1 MRSGRD
7 SDSRSQVSGFTLER
21 GFDFLTA
28 VDSAGS
34 SMGVEKRLENGFGFT
49 APLVNTFCRKECNE
63 STSSFLQ
70 PLRIGPRL
78 LWRMRGHGPATR
90 NSYVRSLARGLSV
103 ICSFRA
109 DRREQTVSQVAA
121 ATELDRAGARRMLR
135 TLENLGYVQHDGGK
149 FQLTPRVLELA
160 HVYLSATPLRRI
172 AEPAIEQL
180 VKAVHE
186 SCALCVLD
194 GTAVMCVLMVP
205 ANRIMTAQ
213 FAAGDR
219 FPAYCTSPGRI
230 LLGSLSKGDL
240 DGVLEESDLRKYT
253 RRTVTAIP
261 ELRRMIRR
269 GRERGW
275 TLLNQEFEEGAC
287 SLSVPIVEPASEQ
300 IIAALNVVAAL
311 SRRNPK
317 NMITTVLPRL
327 KEAAQQIHSL
337 LSAQAHS

>member
-1 MRSGRD
+1 M
-7 SDSRSQVSGFTLER
+7 
-21 GFDFLTA
+21 
-28 VDSAGS
+28 
-34 SMGVEKRLENGFGFT
+34 
-49 APLVNTFCRKECNE
+49 
-63 STSSFLQ
+63 
-70 PLRIGPRL
+70 
-78 LWRMRGHGPATR
+78 
-90 NSYVRSLARGLSV
+90 

-109 DRREQTVSQVAA
+109 DRREQTVSQVAS
-121 ATELDRAGARRMLR
+121 ATGLDRAGARRMLR

-172 AEPAIEQL
+172 AEPVMEQL

-194 GTAVMCVLMVP
+194 GTAAMCVLMVP

-253 RRTVTAIP
+253 RRTVTAIS
-261 ELRRMIRR
+261 ELRRLIRR
-269 GRERGW
+269 DYKRGW

-311 SRRNPK
+311 SRRNPR
-317 NMITTVLPRL
+317 NMITTVLPQL